1 MSTSNNNTKT
11 EEENNNIPEP
21 SIPAVEE
28 NPYADLF
35 SLIQDKQVELAL
47 KESQKKEIKVDGQTY
62 KRKPLSTKQWREI
75 FILNDKMT
83 KVKKEDEIKRL
94 DALIELRTKGA
105 EYYFDIPAEVF
116 DKYYEDLS
124 PIIEGCILR
133 SNSGLSPD
141 IDFEEILQ
149 KYKAQTIKK

>member
-1 MSTSNNNTKT
+1 MSASTTKIKT
-11 EEENNNIPEP
+11 PEEKQKEVIVPEQ
-21 SIPAVEE
+21 IE

-47 KESQKKEIKVDGQTY
+47 KESQKKEVKVDGQTY
-62 KRKPLSTKQWREI
+62 TRKPLSTKQWREI

-83 KVKKEDEIKRL
+83 KIKDDELKRL

-105 EYYFDIPAEVF
+105 EYYFGIPSEVF

-124 PIIEGCILR
+124 PIMEGCILR
-133 SNSGLSPD
+133 SNTGLSPD

-149 KYKAQTIKK
+149 KYKAQAIKK